1 MQLALSRF
9 ISIHTPRVGRD
20 PGLSVTVCV
29 RSIFQS
35 TRPVWGVTGS
45 GSSGSSCFPISIH
58 TPRVGRDCQT
68 GQIPPPP
75 AYISIHTPR
84 VGRDSKNTQISL
96 CVFAKTNKK
105 LHFFERETLSKP
117 FLPGIHQRNPQ
128 IWRANPPGNLCILM
142 LRITQSS
149 GPPAY
154 TSVYSQNALS
164 SSHTVFPDNKTV
176 NYPFPRP

>member
-1 MQLALSRF
+1 MQ

-20 PGLSVTVCV
+20 RKHPAAG
-29 RSIFQS
+29 RSCHRFQS
-35 TRPVWGVTGS
+35 TRPVWGVTICTGS
-45 GSSGSSCFPISIH
+45 
-58 TPRVGRDCQT
+58 RRNRLQ
-68 GQIPPPP
+68 
-75 AYISIHTPR
+75 ISIHTPR

-105 LHFFERETLSKP
+105 LQFFERETLSNH
-117 FLPGIHQRNPQ
+117 FSLGIHQRNPQ

-164 SSHTVFPDNKTV
+164 SSHTVFPDNKIV
-176 NYPFPRP
+176 NCPFPHP

>member
-1 MQLALSRF
+1 MLSG

-20 PGLSVTVCV
+20 LKLVFPFARG
-29 RSIFQS
+29 IFQS
-35 TRPVWGVTGS
+35 TRPVWGVTVGNRNA
-45 GSSGSSCFPISIH
+45 PIPLH
-58 TPRVGRDCQT
+58 
-68 GQIPPPP
+68 
-75 AYISIHTPR
+75 ISIHTPR

-149 GPPAY
+149 GPPAS

-164 SSHTVFPDNKTV
+164 SSHTVFPDNKIV
-176 NYPFPRP
+176 NCPFPHP

>member
-1 MQLALSRF
+1 MDGSTCRGD

-20 PGLSVTVCV
+20 TWNAKLHMLRAG
-29 RSIFQS
+29 FQS
-35 TRPVWGVTGS
+35 TRPVWGVTSAWQGD
-45 GSSGSSCFPISIH
+45 FWYPQISIH
-58 TPRVGRDCQT
+58 TPRVGRDNTLYFVSAGLQ
-68 GQIPPPP
+68 
-75 AYISIHTPR
+75 ISIHTPR

-105 LHFFERETLSKP
+105 LQFFERETLSNH
-117 FLPGIHQRNPQ
+117 FSLGIHQRNPQ
-128 IWRANPPGNLCILM
+128 FRRANPPGNLCILM

-164 SSHTVFPDNKTV
+164 SSHTVFPDNKIV
-176 NYPFPRP
+176 NCPFPHP